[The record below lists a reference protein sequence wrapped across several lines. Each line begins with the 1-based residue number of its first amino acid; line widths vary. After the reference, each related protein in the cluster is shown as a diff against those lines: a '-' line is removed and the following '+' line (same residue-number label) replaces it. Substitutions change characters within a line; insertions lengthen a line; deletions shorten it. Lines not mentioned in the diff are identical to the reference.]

1 LRDPANEPSGDR
13 HIPSAVE
20 ILARFGKSGPGPLD
34 DTIRQWLQERY
45 ANQAGSPSV
54 PPEPDLATPMAD
66 SDNPALRELDRRL
79 EALQVQLAEIVERSS
94 RDAQS
99 PKTVD

>member
-1 LRDPANEPSGDR
+1 
-13 HIPSAVE
+13 
-20 ILARFGKSGPGPLD
+20 
-34 DTIRQWLQERY
+34 
-45 ANQAGSPSV
+45 
-54 PPEPDLATPMAD
+54 MAD

-99 PKTVD
+99 PKNG